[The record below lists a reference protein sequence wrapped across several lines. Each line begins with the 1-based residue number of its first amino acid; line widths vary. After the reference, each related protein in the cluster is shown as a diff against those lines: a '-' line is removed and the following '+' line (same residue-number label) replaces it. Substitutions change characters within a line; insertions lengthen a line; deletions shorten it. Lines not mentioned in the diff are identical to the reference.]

1 MAIDKRVMDAMAE
14 EADLLLKARGP
25 LHEMSN
31 HEAEVKLRELQKEE
45 SMEKVYVCSQY
56 GSRGD
61 KATNLEFA
69 KFFCMLVI
77 EEGKIPICPHLFY
90 SQVLNDDVKAQRAAG
105 MRIGLD
111 LLKDCMELRIFSPI
125 SEGMRGEI
133 LKAREWGI
141 PITIADMAV
150 IYSEDQAAYEEQE
163 IEKELR
169 EVLNG

>member
-1 MAIDKRVMDAMAE
+1 MTTETMRELGQAAE
-14 EADLLLKARGP
+14 ELLKERGP
-25 LHEMSN
+25 KYNMSN
-31 HEAEVKLRELQKEE
+31 HEAEEKLRELQKEE

-61 KATNLEFA
+61 KATNLELA
-69 KFFCMLVI
+69 KFLCMLVI

-90 SQVLNDDVKAQRAAG
+90 SQVLNDDVESQRAAG

-111 LLKDCMELRIFSPI
+111 LLKDCMELRIFTGI
-125 SEGMRGEI
+125 SEGMKGEI

-141 PITIADMAV
+141 QITIANMAV
-150 IYSEDQAAYEEQE
+150 IYSEDQAYYEEQE
-163 IEKELR
+163 IVKELR

>member
-14 EADLLLKARGP
+14 EADLLLKARG
-25 LHEMSN
+25 LLYEMSN

-90 SQVLNDDVKAQRAAG
+90 SPVLNDDVKAQRAAG

-125 SEGMRGEI
+125 SEGMKGEI

>member
-1 MAIDKRVMDAMAE
+1 MGIEKRVMDEMAE

-25 LHEMSN
+25 LYEMSN

-90 SQVLNDDVKAQRAAG
+90 SQVLNDDVKSQRAAG

-125 SEGMRGEI
+125 SEGMKGEI

-163 IEKELR
+163 IDKELR

>member
-1 MAIDKRVMDAMAE
+1 MATTETMRELGQAAE
-14 EADLLLKARGP
+14 ELLKERGP
-25 LHEMSN
+25 KYNMSS

-61 KATNLEFA
+61 KATNLELA

-90 SQVLNDDVKAQRAAG
+90 SQVLNDDVKSQRAAG

-111 LLKDCMELRIFSPI
+111 LLKDCMELRIFTNI
-125 SEGMRGEI
+125 SEGMKGEI
-133 LKAREWGI
+133 LKASEWGI
-141 PITIADMAV
+141 PITIANMAV
-150 IYSEDQAAYEEQE
+150 IYSEDQALYEEQE
-163 IEKELR
+163 IVKELR

>member
-1 MAIDKRVMDAMAE
+1 MDKKVMDAMAE
-14 EADLLLKARGP
+14 AADLRLKARGP
-25 LHEMSN
+25 LYKMSEY
-31 HEAEVKLRELQKEE
+31 EARSRMWALEREKRVPR
-45 SMEKVYVCSQY
+45 VYICSQY

-61 KATNLEFA
+61 KATNLELA

-90 SQVLNDDVKAQRAAG
+90 SQVLNDDVESQRAAG

-111 LLKDCMELRIFSPI
+111 LLKDCMELRIFTGI
-125 SEGMRGEI
+125 SEGMKGEI

-141 PITIADMAV
+141 PITIANMAV
-150 IYSEDQAAYEEQE
+150 IYSEDQAYYEEQE
-163 IEKELR
+163 IVKELR